1 MKLLVFVPNCC
12 CLSARFQKER
22 KLKTKLS
29 DKNEVSMFDLYFSLI
44 CICKII
50 KTFSVEA
57 EVIEGEIKCKFLNT
71 TSKQLELNKT
81 SNVRFFTA
89 S

>member
-1 MKLLVFVPNCC
+1 MVDV
-12 CLSARFQKER
+12 
-22 KLKTKLS
+22 
-29 DKNEVSMFDLYFSLI
+29 YFSLV